1 MVQKLAV
8 MGVTIVA
15 ASGDNGINTSSPSK
29 IPSCPAN
36 PYVAQFPAS
45 SSYVLAVGATQGAE
59 SWAATGGSQQNGPSE
74 TVCQSDLG
82 GTITSGGGFSTYYT
96 AATAPW
102 QANAVSTY
110 FTNAAQAGKTP
121 LSGYKVGYRGYP
133 DVSLNGVNYQY
144 YVGTAAYKGS
154 GTSASTPGDP
164 LTPSRALTRY
174 IPPTIP
180 SNTLPFMHYSHFSR
194 GWVHYSHEQCSRR
207 RRQTLV
213 GLCQSTAVQCQH
225 FCHQCQLCQ
234 QFL

>member
-1 MVQKLAV
+1 

-15 ASGDNGINTSSPSK
+15 ASGDNGINTSNTSGGD
-29 IPSCPAN
+29 SCPAN

-82 GTITSGGGFSTYYT
+82 GTITSGGGFSGYYT

-144 YVGTAAYKGS
+144 YIGGAAYKAS

-174 IPPTIP
+174 IPSLIYYPLAPFSTPISVVAGFITLMNSARVANGLP
-180 SNTLPFMHYSHFSR
+180 LLGFVNPLLYSVNYASNFSDITS
-194 GWVHYSHEQCSRR
+194 GIFS
-207 RRQTLV
+207 L
-213 GLCQSTAVQCQH
+213 
-225 FCHQCQLCQ
+225 
-234 QFL
+234 